1 MFIKTGS
8 ISSKLLYALE
18 KASNGILYLEE
29 FTYSGQMKALAGIPI
44 KHKDQALVMAIRRLR
59 MRKII
64 EYEKNADGK
73 IYYQLTDIG
82 RDFLNSKKRIEIE
95 GRYTVVVWDIPETK
109 RTVRNLLRRRL
120 KEWGFRSWQKSVWV
134 SRRDV
139 ASKLRTF
146 ISEVG
151 IEKWV
156 GVIES
161 EDPVLGSLFVKH

>member
-59 MRKII
+59 IRKII
-64 EYEKNADGK
+64 ESEKDSEGK
-73 IYYQLTDIG
+73 IYFKLTNLG
-82 RDFLNSKKRIEIE
+82 QDFLKSRRDEVEN
-95 GRYTVVVWDIPETK
+95 GAYTIVVWDIPETK

>member
-1 MFIKTGS
+1 
-8 ISSKLLYALE
+8 
-18 KASNGILYLEE
+18 
-29 FTYSGQMKALAGIPI
+29 
-44 KHKDQALVMAIRRLR
+44 MAIRRLR

>member
-1 MFIKTGS
+1 MKIKEGS
-8 ISSKLLYALE
+8 LSYWILLSLQ
-18 KASNGILYLEE
+18 KATENIYLED
-29 FTYSGQMKALAGIPI
+29 FTYSGQMRALKGLPSKVRTNSFAES
-44 KHKDQALVMAIRRLR
+44 MRRLR
-59 MRKII
+59 TKGLLEQEKMR
-64 EYEKNADGK
+64 DGRMMLR
-73 IYYQLTDIG
+73 LT
-82 RDFLNSKKRIEIE
+82 IE
-95 GRYTVVVWDIPETK
+95 GNEALINKESLELGEKYTVVVWDIPETK

-134 SRRDV
+134 SRSDV

-161 EDPVLGSLFVKH
+161 EDPVLGSLFVKQ